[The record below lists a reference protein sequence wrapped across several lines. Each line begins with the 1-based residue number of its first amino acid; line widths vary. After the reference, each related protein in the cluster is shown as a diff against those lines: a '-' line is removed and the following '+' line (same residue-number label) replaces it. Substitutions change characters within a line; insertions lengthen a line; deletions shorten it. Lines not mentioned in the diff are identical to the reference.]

1 MKIKSR
7 AEILTDIIKDSE
19 KNPTGWK
26 AAVGRDYQIHSN
38 DYYIFNPNA
47 GCYLLKEYQKNPYQR
62 KGFGSKIARNVDE
75 DIERIITKDVG
86 DFGIIQG
93 DIHRFLKNL
102 QHGHSPQF
110 IFNQAIQGKDFGI
123 TIPVRGKAATT
134 NEQFISLREIFLS
147 KQRSLDQ
154 KVTKILTKEGIY
166 TGYD

>member
-7 AEILTDIIKDSE
+7 AEILTDIIRDSE
-19 KNPTGWK
+19 KYPTGWK
-26 AAVGRDYQIHSN
+26 AAVGQDYQTHSH
-38 DYYIFNPNA
+38 DYYIFNQHV

-75 DIERIITKDVG
+75 DIERIISKDVG

-93 DIHRFLKNL
+93 DIHRFLRNL
-102 QHGHSPQF
+102 DHGHSPQY
-110 IFNQAIQGKDFGI
+110 IFHQAIQGRDFGI

-134 NEQFISLREIFLS
+134 HEQFTLLREVFLT

-154 KVTKILTKEGIY
+154 KVIKILANEGIY
-166 TGYD
+166 IGYD